1 MRIFIMSTEVLFF
14 NKEGQVHRLYKEKQ
28 SIPESRI
35 KLTARE
41 LGLFSTFIAQVTKD
55 DKYVT
60 VTAYR
65 WNKLLTRYDLMQ
77 VKEYY
82 KENGQLIQAKAK
94 RN

>member
-1 MRIFIMSTEVLFF
+1 MSTEVLFF

-35 KLTARE
+35 KITARE

-82 KENGQLIQAKAK
+82 KENGQLIPAKAK
-94 RN
+94 RNY

>member
-1 MRIFIMSTEVLFF
+1 MSTEVLFF

-82 KENGQLIQAKAK
+82 KENDQLIPAKAK

>member
-1 MRIFIMSTEVLFF
+1 MSTEVLFF

-41 LGLFSTFIAQVTKD
+41 VGLFSTFIAQVTKD

-77 VKEYY
+77 VKEYR
-82 KENGQLIQAKAK
+82 KENGQLIPAKAK

>member
-1 MRIFIMSTEVLFF
+1 MSTEVLFF

-55 DKYVT
+55 DKYVK
-60 VTAYR
+60 VIAYR
-65 WNKLLTRYDLMQ
+65 WNKLLTRYDIMN

-82 KENGQLIQAKAK
+82 KEGYQLIPVK
-94 RN
+94 RNY

>member
-1 MRIFIMSTEVLFF
+1 MSTEVLFF

-82 KENGQLIQAKAK
+82 KENGQLIQVK
-94 RN
+94 RNY

>member
-1 MRIFIMSTEVLFF
+1 MSTEVLFF

-82 KENGQLIQAKAK
+82 LEGYQLIPAK
-94 RN
+94 RNY

>member
-1 MRIFIMSTEVLFF
+1 MSTEVLFF

-55 DKYVT
+55 DKYVK

-65 WNKLLTRYDLMQ
+65 WNKLLTSYDIMN

-82 KENGQLIQAKAK
+82 KEGYQLIPAKAK

>member
-1 MRIFIMSTEVLFF
+1 MSTEVLFF

-65 WNKLLTRYDLMQ
+65 WNKLLTRYDLIQ

-82 KENGQLIQAKAK
+82 KENGQLIPAK
-94 RN
+94 RNY

>member
-1 MRIFIMSTEVLFF
+1 MSTEVLFF

-28 SIPESRI
+28 SIPDSRI
-35 KLTARE
+35 KITARE

-82 KENGQLIQAKAK
+82 KENGQLIPAKAK

>member
-1 MRIFIMSTEVLFF
+1 MSTEVLFF

-82 KENGQLIQAKAK
+82 KENGQLIPVK
-94 RN
+94 RNY

>member
-1 MRIFIMSTEVLFF
+1 MSTEVLFF

-65 WNKLLTRYDLMQ
+65 WNKLLTRYDLIQ

-82 KENGQLIQAKAK
+82 KEGYQLIPAKAK

>member
-1 MRIFIMSTEVLFF
+1 MSTEVLFF

-82 KENGQLIQAKAK
+82 KENGQLIPAK
-94 RN
+94 RNY

>member
-1 MRIFIMSTEVLFF
+1 MSTEVLFF

>member
-1 MRIFIMSTEVLFF
+1 MSTEVLFF
-14 NKEGQVHRLYKEKQ
+14 NKECQVHRLYKEKQ

-35 KLTARE
+35 KITARE

-82 KENGQLIQAKAK
+82 KENGQLIPAKAK

>member
-1 MRIFIMSTEVLFF
+1 MSTEVLFF

-41 LGLFSTFIAQVTKD
+41 LGLFSTFITQVTKD
-55 DKYVT
+55 DKYVK

-65 WNKLLTRYDLMQ
+65 WNKLLTSYDIMN

-82 KENGQLIQAKAK
+82 KEGYQLIPAKAK

>member
-1 MRIFIMSTEVLFF
+1 MSTEVLFF

-55 DKYVT
+55 GKYVK

-65 WNKLLTRYDLMQ
+65 WNKLLTSYDIMN

-82 KENGQLIQAKAK
+82 KEGYQLIPAKAK

>member
-1 MRIFIMSTEVLFF
+1 MSTEVLFY
-14 NKEGQVHRLYKEKQ
+14 NKEGLVHRLYKEKQ

-55 DKYVT
+55 DTYVK

-82 KENGQLIQAKAK
+82 KENGQLIPAKAK
-94 RN
+94 HN

>member
-1 MRIFIMSTEVLFF
+1 MSTEVLFF

-82 KENGQLIQAKAK
+82 KENCQLIPAKAK

>member
-82 KENGQLIQAKAK
+82 KENDQLIPAKAK

>member
-1 MRIFIMSTEVLFF
+1 MSTEVLFF

-60 VTAYR
+60 ITAYR
-65 WNKLLTRYDLMQ
+65 WNKLLTRYDIMN

-82 KENGQLIQAKAK
+82 KEGYQLIPVK
-94 RN
+94 RNY

>member
-1 MRIFIMSTEVLFF
+1 MSTEVLFF

-82 KENGQLIQAKAK
+82 KENGQLIPAKAK

>member
-1 MRIFIMSTEVLFF
+1 MMIFIMSTEVLFF

-82 KENGQLIQAKAK
+82 LEGYQLIPAK
-94 RN
+94 RNY

>member
-1 MRIFIMSTEVLFF
+1 MSTEVLFF

-60 VTAYR
+60 VNAYR

-82 KENGQLIQAKAK
+82 KENGQLIPVK
-94 RN
+94 RNY

>member
-1 MRIFIMSTEVLFF
+1 MSTEVLFF

-35 KLTARE
+35 KITARE

-82 KENGQLIQAKAK
+82 KENGQLIPAKAK

>member
-82 KENGQLIQAKAK
+82 KENGQLIPAK
-94 RN
+94 RNY

>member
-1 MRIFIMSTEVLFF
+1 MSTEVLFF

-65 WNKLLTRYDLMQ
+65 WNKLLTRYDLTQ

-82 KENGQLIQAKAK
+82 KENDQLIPAKAK

>member
-1 MRIFIMSTEVLFF
+1 MSTEVLFF

-65 WNKLLTRYDLMQ
+65 WNKLLTRYDIMN

-82 KENGQLIQAKAK
+82 KEGYQLIPVK
-94 RN
+94 RNY